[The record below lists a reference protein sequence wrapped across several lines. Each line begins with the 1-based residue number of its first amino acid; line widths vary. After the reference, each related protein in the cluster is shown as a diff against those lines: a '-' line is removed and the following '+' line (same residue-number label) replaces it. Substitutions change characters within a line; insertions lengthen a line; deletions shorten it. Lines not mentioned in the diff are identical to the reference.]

1 MPNLSTRTDFHPFNI
16 PLPCVRLGV
25 FDWQLAL
32 AGFVSVGYH
41 HVLMVIC
48 SIAIILLCKIWY
60 DIVDQLCSIRT
71 RSAHE
76 SIHPAVLL
84 AGCTSSNGLSNVY
97 LVSLRYRNDSSG
109 SISTSSIPGVDD
121 PVFVN
126 PGIAEQ
132 IYNVSQPHNVTIL
145 EVRAGF
151 MGLCLTQSDGTRFC
165 SSSAA
170 ALASMVKDE
179 GRNETDTAD
188 PLNLIWIANNFKD
201 KIVFNGLM

>member
-1 MPNLSTRTDFHPFNI
+1 M
-16 PLPCVRLGV
+16 
-25 FDWQLAL
+25 
-32 AGFVSVGYH
+32 
-41 HVLMVIC
+41 
-48 SIAIILLCKIWY
+48 
-60 DIVDQLCSIRT
+60 
-71 RSAHE
+71 
-76 SIHPAVLL
+76 
-84 AGCTSSNGLSNVY
+84 
-97 LVSLRYRNDSSG
+97 
-109 SISTSSIPGVDD
+109 
-121 PVFVN
+121 FVN